1 MLRPR
6 PASRASRRS
15 LPAALCALVLL
26 LLPHAL
32 PAQTVPAVPPAQPLA
47 LRLVGIVVRDGGEA
61 LATIEEPRT
70 GRQTFYRVGDTVGE
84 ARLVRILE
92 DRAVLVVGGTEVE
105 LRLAGIPDTS
115 GPVAPTARAP
125 APPPEGRGEAVRRA
139 RQAARAETHP
149 QVAAPAG
156 NRLSMSREEL
166 ARLGS
171 SVDLAQYATAEGA
184 EGLRVGDIP
193 PDSLL
198 ARLGLLPGDIVR
210 AVDRRPVGP
219 SRSLQEALAAAA
231 GTSRDAVVFEFD
243 RNGQRAVRSLLIK
256 K

>member
-1 MLRPR
+1 MRW
-6 PASRASRRS
+6 
-15 LPAALCALVLL
+15 LCALVLVL
-26 LLPHAL
+26 LAHA
-32 PAQTVPAVPPAQPLA
+32 PPAHAAPASPLA
-47 LRLVGIVVRDGGEA
+47 RTLELRLVGIIVRDSGEA

-84 ARLVRILE
+84 ARLLRILE

-105 LRLAGIPDTS
+105 LRLAGVPDS
-115 GPVAPTARAP
+115 AAPVPSTVKAP

-139 RQAARAETHP
+139 RQAARAESHP
-149 QVAAPAG
+149 QGAPPAG
-156 NRLSMSREEL
+156 NRLSMSRDEL

-171 SVDLAQYATAEGA
+171 SADLAQYATPEGA
-184 EGLRVGDIP
+184 DGLRVGDIP

-198 ARLGLLPGDIVR
+198 ARLGLRPGDIVR

-231 GTSRDAVVFEFD
+231 ATPRDAVIFEFD
-243 RNGQRAVRSLLIK
+243 RDGQRAVRSLLIK